1 MIHLYHG
8 PNAKAGALSYASQWG
23 GLHFP
28 PFGEGGLKMD
38 EVRELVNL
46 LHMPIAGSE
55 GVAFVVGP
63 LDRIRD
69 GVGDAMLKTIEEPP
83 VPTNHLILF
92 AEDAYAVS
100 ATIRSRVKIIFCGN
114 SPEDSIEP
122 ESLDLAELL
131 SAQGFWKFAVEYK
144 GREQEW
150 VRVIVNSLDPEDP
163 RSLRVYEAL
172 RPLTLQGILTPS
184 MILSALWE
192 TSAFAPTSAL
202 GLGS

>member
-8 PNAKAGALSYASQWG
+8 PGAKAGALSYASRWG
-23 GLHFP
+23 SLHYP

-38 EVRELVNL
+38 DVRELVDL
-46 LHMPIAGSE
+46 LHMPIAG
-55 GVAFVVGP
+55 GKDVAFVVGP

-100 ATIRSRVKIIFCGN
+100 ATIRSRVKIIFCGK
-114 SPEDSIEP
+114 SPEDSGESD
-122 ESLDLAELL
+122 SLDLAELL
-131 SAQGFWKFAVEYK
+131 SAQGFWKFAGEYK

-150 VRVIVNSLDPEDP
+150 VRAIVNSLDPEDP
-163 RSLRVYEAL
+163 RSLRVYDAL

-192 TSAFAPTSAL
+192 TSAFAPISA
-202 GLGS
+202 SASAS